1 MENISQANGDA
12 SDRKGSALEGN
23 EGKEGDWRYFTIIP

>member
-1 MENISQANGDA
+1 METISQANGDA
-12 SDRKGSALEGN
+12 SDRKGSALGN